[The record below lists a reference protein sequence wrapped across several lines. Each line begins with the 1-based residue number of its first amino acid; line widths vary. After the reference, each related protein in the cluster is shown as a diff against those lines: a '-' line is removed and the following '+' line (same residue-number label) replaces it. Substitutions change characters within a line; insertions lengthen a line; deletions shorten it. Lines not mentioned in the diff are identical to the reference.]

1 MEAVNEQ
8 VRLMEIEKELAGP
21 QKEAAL
27 AKYDAVLSVLAKRI
41 DAAMKAG
48 LPPDEFPKGDVQQQ
62 TEKGKRMTIDPLA
75 PVTNEIASPEVK
87 DMNAHFTRTTDIEGG
102 NFIHTDSVY
111 NALFNAASA
120 MERRLKE
127 SLENYQKHPD
137 VQANLQQLQYDL
149 QQWNLALTT
158 MTNINKNMGD
168 ALNSIASNFR

>member
-1 MEAVNEQ
+1 
-8 VRLMEIEKELAGP
+8 
-21 QKEAAL
+21 
-27 AKYDAVLSVLAKRI
+27 
-41 DAAMKAG
+41 
-48 LPPDEFPKGDVQQQ
+48 
-62 TEKGKRMTIDPLA
+62 MTIDPLA